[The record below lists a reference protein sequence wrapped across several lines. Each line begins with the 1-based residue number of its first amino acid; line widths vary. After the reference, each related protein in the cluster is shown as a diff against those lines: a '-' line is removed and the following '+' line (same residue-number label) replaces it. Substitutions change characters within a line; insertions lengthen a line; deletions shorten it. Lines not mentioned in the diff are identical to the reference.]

1 MKRHWLSFFVF
12 ACLTALIVTGCT
24 PARELRVSEA
34 WARPGFTGGSSAVYL
49 IIDNPNVENESLLN
63 AGSPIAEFV
72 ELHHSMQDQSGMMV
86 MEEQESIDVPG
97 QSRVTLEP
105 GGFHIMLIRLVQDL
119 NPGDTI
125 PVTLYFQNSGELEI
139 MAEVREP

>member
-12 ACLTALIVTGCT
+12 ACLTTFIVTSCT

-34 WARPGFTGGSSAVYL
+34 WARPSFTGGSSAVYL

-63 AGSPIAEFV
+63 ASSPIAEFV
-72 ELHHSMQDQSGMMV
+72 ELHQSMQDHSGMMV
-86 MEEQESIDVPG
+86 MDEQESIDVPG
-97 QSRVTLEP
+97 QSRVPLEP
-105 GGFHIMLIRLVQDL
+105 GGFHIMLIHLVQDL

-125 PVTLYFQNSGELEI
+125 PVTLYFQNFGEIEV
-139 MAEVREP
+139 MAQVREP